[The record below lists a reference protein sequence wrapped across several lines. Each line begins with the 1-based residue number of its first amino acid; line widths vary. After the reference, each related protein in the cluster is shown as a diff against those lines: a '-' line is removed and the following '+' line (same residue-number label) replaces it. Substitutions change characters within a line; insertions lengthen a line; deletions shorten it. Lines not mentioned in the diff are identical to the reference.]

1 MKTKHWVLGL
11 AMAFMATT
19 TFVACDSKKENK
31 AEDVQEAK
39 EDLNESRA
47 EGDSSDMREDK
58 QELDSAKVEYNEAA
72 KEARKDSL
80 NR

>member
-1 MKTKHWVLGL
+1 MKTKQWVLGL
-11 AMAFMATT
+11 AVAFMAIT

-47 EGDSSDMREDK
+47 DGDTSDIRGDK
-58 QELDSAKVEYNEAA
+58 ADLDSAKAEYRDAA

-80 NR
+80 NK